1 MAGLFGSLNAN
12 GRVVAFGLA
21 AVLLVAAVM
30 AGRAASAPRY
40 VPIFRGLDLADAGN
54 VTDALGRAAI
64 PFRLEAGGSDVTVP
78 EADAARARVL
88 LAKDGIPAV
97 GRPGLEL
104 FDRQAWGMTDFTE
117 QVTYR
122 RALEG
127 ELARTIGTLRGVQ
140 RAQVHLALPEGSA
153 LRSLDRPAE
162 AAVVVALQANATLG
176 AEQVRGIAQL
186 VSSSVTQL
194 AVERVAVL
202 DDSGRLLSGAGGEE
216 SGHAL
221 STQQHGL
228 QAGVETALAE
238 KVTTM
243 LAAALGPDAVRVQVS
258 ARLNFDQVDRTIEA
272 YDTMGSVLRMEQRS
286 EPAAPGDSTAP
297 GVGGGPLV
305 LHNEYANSRTV
316 ERVIGGT
323 GTVTRLT
330 VSAMVDSRAL
340 GSEGTL
346 QDADRERLA
355 GVIRDAIGYDE
366 ARGDRV
372 SVVAVP
378 FNGVTAAAAATIDPA
393 TDLAPVGPGALEWV
407 QRLSLPVLGGV
418 ALLIAFLL
426 GSRALRATPSPA
438 LAAGGGMA
446 ESLGSGAGAG
456 PAMRDRVQ
464 ADAAAQPQAAAR
476 VLRTWLTDSS

>member
-1 MAGLFGSLNAN
+1 MAGLFGQLNAN

-30 AGRAASAPRY
+30 LGRAASTPRY

-78 EADAARARVL
+78 EAEAARARVL

-186 VSSSVTQL
+186 VSSSVSQL

-216 SGHAL
+216 GGHAL

-228 QAGVETALAE
+228 QAGVEAALAE

-243 LAAALGPDAVRVQVS
+243 LAAALGPEAVRVQVA

-272 YDTMGSVLRMEQRS
+272 YDTLGSVLRTEQRS
-286 EPAAPGDSTAP
+286 EAGTPADSAL
-297 GVGGGPLV
+297 GGGPLV

-316 ERVIGGT
+316 ERVISGP

-355 GVIRDAIGYDE
+355 SVIRDAIGYDE

-378 FNGVTAAAAATIDPA
+378 FNGVTVATATTIDPA
-393 TDLAPVGPGALEWV
+393 TDLAPVGPDALDWV

-426 GSRALRATPSPA
+426 GSRALRAGPTPA
-438 LAAGGGMA
+438 LAAGGGTP
-446 ESLGSGAGAG
+446 ESLGSGGPGA

-464 ADAAAQPQAAAR
+464 AEAAAQPQAAAR
-476 VLRTWLTDSS
+476 VLRTWLTDTS

>member
-1 MAGLFGSLNAN
+1 MAGFFGQLNAN

-30 AGRAASAPRY
+30 LGRAASAPRY

-88 LAKDGIPAV
+88 LAKDGVPAV

-127 ELARTIGTLRGVQ
+127 ELARTISTLRGVQ

-153 LRSLDRPAE
+153 LRSMDRPAE

-186 VSSSVTQL
+186 VSSSVSQL

-228 QAGVETALAE
+228 QAGVEAALAA

-243 LAAALGPDAVRVQVS
+243 LAAALGPDAVRVQVA

-272 YDTMGSVLRMEQRS
+272 YDTLGSVLRTEQRS
-286 EPAAPGDSTAP
+286 EAGAPADSLL
-297 GVGGGPLV
+297 GGGPLV

-378 FNGVTAAAAATIDPA
+378 FNGVTAATATTIDPA
-393 TDLAPVGPGALEWV
+393 TDLAPVGPDALEWV

-426 GSRALRATPSPA
+426 GSRALRGGPPPA
-438 LAAGGGMA
+438 LAAGGGMT

>member
-1 MAGLFGSLNAN
+1 MAGFFGQLNAN

-21 AVLLVAAVM
+21 AVMLVAAVM
-30 AGRAASAPRY
+30 LGRAASAPRY

-54 VTDALGRAAI
+54 VTDALARAAI
-64 PFRLEAGGSDVTVP
+64 PFRLEAGGSDVAVP

-88 LAKDGIPAV
+88 LAKDGIPAA

-202 DDSGRLLSGAGGEE
+202 DDSGRLLSGAGGGDE

-228 QAGVETALAE
+228 QAGVESALAE

-272 YDTMGSVLRMEQRS
+272 YDTLGSVLRMEQRS
-286 EPAAPGDSTAP
+286 EAGTPVDS
-297 GVGGGPLV
+297 VLGGGPLV

-378 FNGVTAAAAATIDPA
+378 FNGVTAAAATTIDPA
-393 TDLAPVGPGALEWV
+393 TDLAPVGPDALDWV

-426 GSRALRATPSPA
+426 GSRALRAGPSPA
-438 LAAGGGMA
+438 LAVGGGTA
-446 ESLGSGAGAG
+446 ESLGSGGSTG

-464 ADAAAQPQAAAR
+464 ADATAQPQAAAR

>member
-1 MAGLFGSLNAN
+1 MAGIFGQLNAN
-12 GRVVAFGLA
+12 GRMVAFGLA

-30 AGRAASAPRY
+30 LGRAASTPTY
-40 VPIFRGLDLADAGN
+40 VPIFRGLELSEAGN
-54 VTDALGRAAI
+54 VTDALSRAAI
-64 PFRLEAGGSDVTVP
+64 PFRLESGGADVAVP

-88 LAKDGIPAV
+88 LAKDGIPAG

-104 FDRQAWGMTDFTE
+104 FDRPAWGMTDFTE

-153 LRSLDRPAE
+153 LRSMDRPAE
-162 AAVVVALQANATLG
+162 AAVVVALQPNAALS

-194 AVERVAVL
+194 TADRVAVL
-202 DDSGRLLSGAGGEE
+202 DDSGRSLSGAGAEDGA
-216 SGHAL
+216 SAL

-228 QAGVETALAE
+228 QAGVEAALAG
-238 KVTTM
+238 KVTAM
-243 LAAALGPDAVRVQVS
+243 LAAALGPDAVRVQVA

-272 YDTMGSVLRMEQRS
+272 YDTLGSVLRTEQRS
-286 EPAAPGDSTAP
+286 QAGGATDTVA
-297 GVGGGPLV
+297 GGGTVV
-305 LHNEYANSRTV
+305 LHNEYANSRMV

-346 QDADRERLA
+346 QDAERERLA
-355 GVIRDAIGYDE
+355 SVIRDAIGFDE

-372 SVVAVP
+372 TVVAVP
-378 FNGVTAAAAATIDPA
+378 FNGVTTAAATAIDPA
-393 TDLAPVGPGALEWV
+393 TDLAPVGPDALEWI
-407 QRLSLPVLGGV
+407 QRLSLPVLGGL
-418 ALLIAFLL
+418 ALVIAFLL
-426 GSRALRATPSPA
+426 GSRALRGAPRPA
-438 LAAGGGMA
+438 LAAGGAGA
-446 ESLGSGAGAG
+446 EAVGAGGGGTPVLRERAT
-456 PAMRDRVQ
+456 AEAV
-464 ADAAAQPQAAAR
+464 AQPQAAAR
-476 VLRTWLTDSS
+476 VLRNWLTDPS